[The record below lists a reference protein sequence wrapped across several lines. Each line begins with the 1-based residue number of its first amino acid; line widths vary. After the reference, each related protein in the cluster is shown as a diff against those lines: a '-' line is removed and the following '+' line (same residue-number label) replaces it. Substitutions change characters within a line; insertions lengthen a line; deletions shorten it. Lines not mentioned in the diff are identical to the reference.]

1 MFTTKPERMAP
12 VEEQKSFEEQVAASA
27 VPKQLGDV
35 KLEDLPGPEVL
46 LTPGKSTVTF
56 PISANLLFTHYTDII
71 IFTSMSF
78 LGQS

>member
-56 PISANLLFTHYTDII
+56 SISVNLLFTHYRDII
-71 IFTSMSF
+71 IFTSVS
-78 LGQS
+78 LVGHS